1 MRIAEASEADLRA
14 RLRADGL
21 RLDFGAAQARIRSDA
36 PGLAAA
42 LRTVYGAFPI
52 EDDEGFDDVTVSVRR
67 AAGLRRFIGP
77 QVVFEADGEV
87 PFEPFPADTH
97 LPLLEWGMNFL
108 LAQRLNHRLLLH
120 AGAVECD
127 GRAIVLPAMPGC
139 GKSTLTAA
147 LARSGFRL
155 LSDEFGVLGLD
166 DGRLHPLLRPIALKN
181 ESIAVIRALAPDA
194 RIGPAFPKTRKGTV
208 AHLAPDAESCARRHE
223 PAEPALVLF
232 PRYDPGAPPEL
243 TPVKRSRAF
252 SRVALN
258 SFNYE
263 MLGPDGFDAVAALIE
278 RCPCW
283 QITYHD
289 LPAAIAAARDLLDR
303 AIQGST

>member
-1 MRIAEASEADLRA
+1 MRIGDASEADLRA
-14 RLRADGL
+14 RLRGTGL
-21 RLDFGAAQARIRSDA
+21 RLDFGSARARIRSDA
-36 PGLAAA
+36 PGLADA

-52 EDDEGFDDVTVSVRR
+52 EDDDGFDDVTVSVRR
-67 AAGLRRFIGP
+67 ARGVRRFVVA
-77 QVVFEADGEV
+77 QVVFETEGEV

-97 LPLLEWGMNFL
+97 LPLLEWGLNFL
-108 LAQRLNHRLLLH
+108 FAQRLNHRLLLH
-120 AGAVECD
+120 AGAVECA
-127 GRAIVLPAMPGC
+127 GRAIVLPAMPGS

-181 ESIAVIRALAPDA
+181 ASIGVIRALSPDA
-194 RIGPAFPKTRKGTV
+194 RIGPEFPKTRKGTV
-208 AHLAPDAESCARRHE
+208 AHLAPDAQSCARRHE

-232 PRYDPGAPPEL
+232 PRYDPAAAPEL

-263 MLGPDGFDAVAALIE
+263 LLGPDGFDAVAALIE

-283 QITYHD
+283 QITYRD
-289 LPAAIAAARDLLDR
+289 LPQAIAAVRDLLGR
-303 AIQGST
+303 ATQDPP